1 MAAGCGRALA
11 RLPAVGVYIP
21 VLVSFSRLLL
31 QMSERNYK
39 TGPLLFNQS

>member
-11 RLPAVGVYIP
+11 RLPAVGVS
-21 VLVSFSRLLL
+21 VLVSFSRLLP

-39 TGPLLFNQS
+39 TGSLLFNQS